1 MNKEDIRKLPQFSGI
16 IEGEPYDIKFPY
28 EKLVQELKEDRFLD
42 YKDPMYYH
50 INTFWVTWRDED
62 YGSNQAVFLSLKE
75 LCDWIEE
82 CGGFAG
88 DDLFIVEE
96 ISSIYRW

>member
-1 MNKEDIRKLPQFSGI
+1 MNNEDVRKLPTFSGI
-16 IEGEPYDIKFPY
+16 VEGPPYDQKFPY
-28 EKLVQELKEDRFLD
+28 EQLVKECIDGRFLD

-62 YGSNQAVFLSLKE
+62 YGSNQAVFLSVRE

-82 CGGFAG
+82 CGGFAA

-96 ISSIYRW
+96 ISSIRR